1 MLCAGRGTGWGSAK
15 GCGAVEPFQELP
27 RGPEVHVPLGRHVH
41 GLSGSRIA
49 ARPGDPDLARKT
61 AEPAQLHPMTLAEGL
76 GDLVQDR
83 VERRL
88 HGMEGQ
94 MRMGLAKLCQQLR
107 TDHRASSGV
116 SQGHEQASPMPR
128 PAA

>member
-1 MLCAGRGTGWGSAK
+1 M
-15 GCGAVEPFQELP
+15 
-27 RGPEVHVPLGRHVH
+27 HVPLGRYIH

-49 ARPGDPDLARKT
+49 ACPGDPDPAGEI
-61 AEPAQLHPMTLAEGL
+61 AEPAQLHPMTLAQGL

-88 HGMEGQ
+88 HRMGGQ

-116 SQGHEQASPMPR
+116 SQGHEQAAPMPG